1 MNTYK
6 VTLLIRAECE
16 ADAEELLQ
24 GYTGAETDLTLIE
37 IKKLEE

>member
-24 GYTGAETDLTLIE
+24 GAETDLTLIE